1 MTDMRSKSQFWDF
14 GGTSKKSNVLFWVCR
29 NEHSELQRASPPE
42 EGLLLKLP
50 QETYDSTSSAIPIGT
65 ELISETLPQPVTTMS
80 MKMQA
85 TLQTQTASSTCL
97 SSDCS
102 KTLQLHPL
110 IPTGPLPKSIQASR

>member
-50 QETYDSTSSAIPIGT
+50 QETYDSTSSGKWFINP
-65 ELISETLPQPVTTMS
+65 
-80 MKMQA
+80 
-85 TLQTQTASSTCL
+85 SSTPA
-97 SSDCS
+97 
-102 KTLQLHPL
+102 LHPRFL
-110 IPTGPLPKSIQASR
+110 VT